1 MNINNLIQTLS
12 IQLNFIFVIVIYTQQ
27 TQIKSL
33 NNKLEE
39 LNYKIDNYCDE
50 IDKIKIFNEKIL
62 NDNMVNN
69 SNQFSSYIDFNSG
82 SKIFLLFSSLLLLI
96 KIIKIIKSTLFF
108 INSLKSLNLLPF
120 MITNSK
126 LFSYIFN
133 KNEVIELIDN
143 NFFFQ
148 IVFKNNELI
157 NINIKDNPENSYEEL
172 STYIVRILKELND
185 IKTEKVVNNS
195 TNKEILN
202 NFIASIDAF

>member
-12 IQLNFIFVIVIYTQQ
+12 IQLNFIFVVVIYVQQ

-39 LNYKIDNYCDE
+39 LSYKIDNYYDE
-50 IDKIKIFNEKIL
+50 IEKIKIINEKII
-62 NDNMVNN
+62 NDNIVNN
-69 SNQFSSYIDFNSG
+69 SNQFTNYINFDSG
-82 SKIFLLFSSLLLLI
+82 SKIFLLFSSLLVLI

-120 MITNSK
+120 IVTKSK

-133 KNEVIELIDN
+133 KNEVIEFVDN
-143 NFFFQ
+143 NFFYQ
-148 IVFKNNELI
+148 IMFKNNEII
-157 NINIKDNPENSYEEL
+157 NINIKDNPENSYEDL
-172 STYIVRILKELND
+172 STYILRILKELNI
-185 IKTEKVVNNS
+185 IKSEKIVNNS

-202 NFIASIDAF
+202 NFIAAIDGF